1 MSSKSAQLKKQ
12 NDGMYANL
20 VKNNVPFERKNPSP
34 DSESEEELLK
44 FYLEEKKQLVQAL
57 QEFKKSQPKQEKVSV
72 PKAEQ
77 PKTNPKKEEKQDKDK
92 QEKDAD
98 DEETFVE
105 KKKTYPTFNNMEE
118 LKRSFCN
125 GEKDNFLKLCREQKY
140 LFFEGNYKHAG
151 DMNGKADY
159 VAKNLV
165 TGFVRN
171 LEDRRNYFF
180 NCYRCYANT
189 NANTNSDADANTYSY
204 TSLWIVNTDSDLTE
218 VTEGCVDD
226 FVLTKV
232 EPGDLDRFL
241 EQFQKSEES
250 NLLKETYLH

>member
-44 FYLEEKKQLVQAL
+44 FYLEEKQQLVQAL
-57 QEFKKSQPKQEKVSV
+57 QEFKKSQPKQEKVTV
-72 PKAEQ
+72 PKVEQ
-77 PKTNPKKEEKQDKDK
+77 PKTNPKKEKDDK
-92 QEKDAD
+92 EEA

-125 GEKDNFLKLCREQKY
+125 DEMDTFHKLCREQKY
-140 LFFEGNYKHAG
+140 LFFEGNYKYAS

-165 TGFVRN
+165 AGFVRN
-171 LEDRRNYFF
+171 LEERRNYFF
-180 NCYRCYANT
+180 NCYRCYTNT
-189 NANTNSDADANTYSY
+189 NANTNTNSDADANTYSY
-204 TSLWIVNTDSDLTE
+204 TSLWIVNTDSDLME

-241 EQFQKSEES
+241 EKFQKSKED
-250 NLLKETYLH
+250 NLLKEAYLH